1 MLVTMWAASID
12 KFCTE
17 SGIFIEQIFWMIDRD
32 EEEDGMKRLAPGQRS
47 QRNSVVIFKKLEATG
62 GLVSKDP

>member
-32 EEEDGMKRLAPGQRS
+32 EEGDGMKRLAPGQRFK
-47 QRNSVVIFKKLEATG
+47 RNSVVIFKKLDAMG
-62 GLVSKDP
+62 GLVSIDP

>member
-1 MLVTMWAASID
+1 MLVTMWVASID

-32 EEEDGMKRLAPGQRS
+32 EEEDGMKRLAPGQRFK
-47 QRNSVVIFKKLEATG
+47 RNSVVIFKKLEAMG

>member
-1 MLVTMWAASID
+1 MLVTMWATSID

-32 EEEDGMKRLAPGQRS
+32 EEGDGMKRIAPGQRS
-47 QRNSVVIFKKLEATG
+47 QRNSVVILKK
-62 GLVSKDP
+62 